1 MAPAVIK
8 MGASTHE
15 HDEMVAA
22 QITVPA
28 ISIAAMLTITI
39 NGTVTARA
47 SDDGSVQQPRV
58 GVHRWSETC
67 NNDSYACARLRR
79 HTQRARGRTG
89 F

>member
-8 MGASTHE
+8 MGASMHE

-39 NGTVTARA
+39 NGTVTAIA
-47 SDDGSVQQPRV
+47 V

-67 NNDSYACARLRR
+67 NNDSYACASLRR

-89 F
+89 